1 MSQPITMLSK
11 PVVAM
16 PPAVAAFFSRATP
29 RRIRPVHAVA
39 AVIILVVFVLTR
51 SPPETNPIPN
61 IYSYTDNRP
70 PRPITD
76 LFHSKPSTEAAW
88 LDELTDRHVISKDVR
103 YYSVRIKPHLNSSRP
118 TMSDIESNFMHNG
131 FRGVRSDTYNLRL
144 NAEYSLNLPIAE
156 SPRQAS
162 VDASQILFGISSSY
176 DRITR
181 QDGAF
186 ILDWTR
192 WLTDGN
198 GSSNGASLI
207 LTLRLGTE
215 HEVRTI
221 KKKLQDVGIDA
232 LVRADDAADSP
243 TRYFDLLEQLELG
256 KSGSG
261 FQNSG
266 EKQYL
271 ALVDDDVFFPDMTH
285 LVERLKKYNPEEE
298 YYIGAPSERAD
309 WVADPDQTVTF
320 GGGAVFLTPP
330 ALTAISKLPCM
341 KSQESKNPLQG
352 YISQWDHLLYN
363 CVTSESNLT
372 MHVLP
377 SFYLPSDEIYGHYF
391 FNYDLG
397 IAPLALHQSRNRH
410 LLDPGKATALHP
422 HLNPATFLQRY
433 RFADD
438 WVLVNGHTLS
448 HYPDGQ
454 GTAFLGSDAVSSPD
468 FEARAAATLPLNS
481 NLAVD
486 DEGRDPHN
494 WSVTTWSGSRR
505 IWKFIDSRSD
515 ASNGE
520 VWQAYVRRRGEPG
533 EYTDNRRNE
542 DKAGTD
548 YVVVLIW
555 ESLPGGSDEN

>member
-1 MSQPITMLSK
+1 MRAYQSQFYSFLHSESAANEYKYIAPLVSFKVRINLG
-11 PVVAM
+11 M
-16 PPAVAAFFSRATP
+16 P
-29 RRIRPVHAVA
+29 
-39 AVIILVVFVLTR
+39 VIILVVFVLTR

-88 LDELTDRHVISKDVR
+88 LDELADKHVISKDVR

-131 FRGVRSDTYNLRL
+131 FRG
-144 NAEYSLNLPIAE
+144 
-156 SPRQAS
+156 QAS
-162 VDASQILFGISSSY
+162 IDASQILFGISSSY

-221 KKKLQDVGIDA
+221 KRSFRI
-232 LVRADDAADSP
+232 P

-261 FQNSG
+261 FHNSG

-320 GGGAVFLTPP
+320 GGDLR
-330 ALTAISKLPCM
+330 S
-341 KSQESKNPLQG
+341 
-352 YISQWDHLLYN
+352 LL
-363 CVTSESNLT
+363 
-372 MHVLP
+372 
-377 SFYLPSDEIYGHYF
+377 

-454 GTAFLGSDAVSSPD
+454 GTAFLGSDAVFSPD